1 MIDIFKELKQVQ
13 ELLKIEQEE
22 DRQQYKLKALK
33 SSITERKA
41 MGLCWYP
48 VVISKE
54 EIGFGNKVV
63 LELERTS
70 DRDQLHLFQPGK
82 TASLFT
88 NSGSNSGERTNL
100 SGVVLSVKR
109 NKVLF
114 ATNKEDLPD
123 WIDNGRLGVELTF
136 DEISYR
142 EMEIALK
149 KVQEAQ
155 GSRLAELRD
164 IMLGVKSASFTNAP
178 MEEIQELNGSQNE
191 AVRKISQANDVAIIH
206 GPPGTGKT
214 TTLVQAILHTLK
226 TQKRLLVTAPSNTA
240 VDLLTEKLA
249 NEGINVIRIGNPS
262 RVSDVLLEH
271 TLDAQVM
278 AHRAY
283 KDLKN
288 LRKTAEEYKRM
299 AFQFKRKFGHQERA
313 QRQLYKS
320 ESHRLLEEADNVEH
334 YITDDLL
341 DHVQVI
347 TCTLVGAANKAIRHL
362 KYDTVFIDE
371 AAQALEPACWI
382 PISRANRVVL
392 AGDHCQLP
400 PTIKSLEADK
410 GGLST
415 TLFEKCIERQP
426 EVSVM
431 LKTQYRMHH
440 HIMEF
445 SNGQFYGGE
454 LVAHESVH
462 SSDLHGYSSL
472 FAPGMAVEFID
483 TAGCG
488 YNETEIPDSLSSA
501 NPEEADLLINHL
513 SRLLQDYDE
522 DDEVAPLKI
531 GVIAPYRAQINYLQ
545 DKVEHTPRL
554 QELFRKR
561 QLSIGTVD
569 SFQGQER
576 DIICMSLVR
585 SNERGEIGFLAD
597 VRRMNVAMTRA
608 RRKLIIVGDS
618 ATLSLNPF
626 FAELLTYVESI
637 GAYKSAWELTESLP

>member
-33 SSITERKA
+33 SSITERKS

-63 LELERTS
+63 VELERTS

-82 TASLFT
+82 TASLF
-88 NSGSNSGERTNL
+88 SNSGERSSL
-100 SGVVLSVKR
+100 SGVVLSLKR
-109 NKVLF
+109 NKVLL

-123 WIDNGRLGVELTF
+123 WVDNGRLGVELTF

-155 GSRLAELRD
+155 GTRLAELRD
-164 IMLGVKSASFTNAP
+164 IMLGIKPASFSNEP
-178 MEEIQELNGSQNE
+178 MQEIQVLNESQNE
-191 AVRKISQANDVAIIH
+191 AVRKISQAKDVAIIH

-249 NEGINVIRIGNPS
+249 SEGINVIRIGNPS

-313 QRQLYKS
+313 QRQLYKA
-320 ESHRLLEEADNVEH
+320 ESHRLLDEADSVEH

-341 DHVQVI
+341 DNVQVI

-362 KYDTVFIDE
+362 NYDTVFIDE

-382 PISRANRVVL
+382 PISRATRVVL

-410 GGLST
+410 AGLSI

-445 SNGQFYGGE
+445 SNQQFYRGE

-462 SSDLHGYSSL
+462 SSDLHGYNSIFS
-472 FAPGMAVEFID
+472 PEMAVEFID

-488 YNETEIPDSLSSA
+488 YNETEMPDTMSSA

-522 DDEVAPLKI
+522 EDEVAPLKI

-554 QELFRKR
+554 HELLKKR

-626 FAELLTYVESI
+626 FAELLNYVESI

>member
-1 MIDIFKELKQVQ
+1 MIDIFEELRQVQ
-13 ELLKIEQEE
+13 DLLKIEQEE

-33 SSITERKA
+33 STITERKQ

-63 LELERTS
+63 IELERTS

-82 TASLFT
+82 TAALFV
-88 NSGSNSGERTNL
+88 NSSEKSSL
-100 SGVVLSVKR
+100 SGVVLGVKR
-109 NKVLF
+109 NKVIL

-123 WIDNGRLGVELTF
+123 WVGTGRMGIELTF

-142 EMEIALK
+142 EMEIAMK
-149 KVQEAQ
+149 KVQEAK
-155 GSRLAELRD
+155 GTRLAELRD
-164 IMLGVKSASFTNAP
+164 IMLGLKPATFTDEKL
-178 MEEIQELNGSQNE
+178 EEIQVLNESQNE
-191 AVRKISQANDVAIIH
+191 AVQKIAQAKDVAIIH

-226 TQKRLLVTAPSNTA
+226 SQKRLLVTAPSNTA

-249 NEGINVIRIGNPS
+249 NEGVNVIRIGNPS

-313 QRQLYKS
+313 QRQLYKN

-341 DHVQVI
+341 DNVQVI
-347 TCTLVGAANKAIRHL
+347 TCTLVGSANKAIRHL
-362 KYDTVFIDE
+362 TYDTVFIDE

-382 PISRANRVVL
+382 PISRTNRVVL

-400 PTIKSLEADK
+400 PTIKSLDADK
-410 GGLST
+410 GGLSV
-415 TLFEKCIERQP
+415 TLFEKCINRQP

-440 HIMEF
+440 HIMQF
-445 SNGQFYGGE
+445 SNQQFYGGE

-462 SSDLHGYSSL
+462 SAELHGYNTI
-472 FAPGMAVEFID
+472 FAPDMAVEFID

-488 YNETEIPDSLSSA
+488 YNEAEMPDTMSSA
-501 NPEEADLLINHL
+501 NPEEGDLLLNHL
-513 SRLLQDYDE
+513 SNLLKDYDE
-522 DDEVAPLKI
+522 DAEVAPLKI

-554 QELFRKR
+554 HDLHQKR

-597 VRRMNVAMTRA
+597 ERRMNVGMTRA

-618 ATLSLNPF
+618 ATLSTNPF
-626 FAELLTYVESI
+626 FAALIAYVESI